1 MGVHGLTTYLREHKP
16 ILSRTVHLPPQ
27 HPNESVPIVVD
38 GWSFIYEVVHC
49 GNLPWVYGGEY
60 PELAQLIQQV
70 VRAWVGVGINLHVV
84 FDGPYPTLKFP
95 TLVSR
100 VTQNHIQN
108 SLLFF
113 RTSSVARSTPRFLH
127 ETAMLPPMAYSVC
140 LDTLTTM
147 ASKLP
152 PEKLH
157 IHIADEE
164 GDPYAVALAGRLQA
178 YIAGRD
184 SDFVV
189 LNAEGYQGYIPL
201 DEMVW
206 ISTHN
211 PTANWDGEGSVYSVD
226 TEADVND
233 DGFKPARSGKKRQKR
248 NAIHQ
253 QAGHGILPPN
263 ESSELDAQLSLSFI
277 AYSPST
283 LASHLEIPASLLPLL
298 GALVGN
304 DFTGSSDDSGPPTT
318 AVDIRTNRR
327 ANLQRLFFERQLTLG
342 QRIARV
348 AGTLK
353 EILATAFGQGGAPHK
368 KRVKKQIGSVMDLI
382 DAAVTALLLRPLDTF
397 ATGEREAIVERVVEA
412 TLQYAV
418 PKPPEEDMDSISE
431 QDEGERGHLNWV
443 SDVCPLHLPES
454 CPLFASLSRLA
465 SQQLPGPLEP
475 IKPVEGMHASVRR
488 EYIAAYRRGC
498 LNPHIFDA
506 VQSATSWPWIFLEDP
521 DKECVQRSIG
531 RPIREWV
538 YAVLDASVGLPSP
551 PVTEDAEEDEDE
563 DELIDVV
570 EEDDDVDPL
579 ARLRGAL
586 KELDDPEEDEEG
598 SQEPPLSA
606 PSVSSTLA
614 SSRPKIITEYIR
626 RGTRLAPEEVMV
638 TPLAEMLKGISLQ
651 GPVHPQTSIPLPPP
665 LWPENL
671 RRTLLLSAMESNH
684 PAVASLPDDRLM
696 AVLVLRFVVH
706 RMHVRAQENPGV
718 KERQMERWSQAEAR
732 AFLACMFTP
741 HDGSAEI
748 ASEDQRSVAVPIQ
761 ERHIQLVAQL
771 SAALHAA
778 EQLLHVL
785 LLAPQIAIPVRLFSG
800 LRFHALLTG
809 STSSHEKVV
818 EGDLW
823 RACWE
828 GLEDAYAE
836 LPQRKS
842 KKEKKAMAT
851 GAGADVSRAKGK
863 TKRPTGAASMFGLL
877 GDAEA

>member
-16 ILSRTVHLPPQ
+16 ILSRTLQLPLQ
-27 HPNESVPIVVD
+27 HPNDSVTIVVD

-60 PELAQLIQQV
+60 PGLARLIRQV
-70 VRAWVGVGINLHVV
+70 VRAWVGVGITLHFV

-100 VTQNHIQN
+100 ITQNHIQN

-127 ETAMLPPMAYSVC
+127 ETAMLPPMAYSVY

-147 ASKLP
+147 ASELSQG
-152 PEKLH
+152 KLH
-157 IHIADEE
+157 IHVADEE
-164 GDPYAVALAGRLQA
+164 GDPYAVALAGKLQA
-178 YIAGRD
+178 YVAGRD

-206 ISTHN
+206 ISTQN
-211 PTANWDGEGSVYSVD
+211 PSAGWDGEGSVYSVD

-248 NAIHQ
+248 SAVHQ
-253 QAGHGILPPN
+253 QAGHGILPPD
-263 ESSELDAQLSLSFI
+263 ETPELGAQLSLSFT

-283 LASHLEIPASLLPLL
+283 LATHLEIPASLLPLL

-304 DFTGSSDDSGPPTT
+304 DFTGSSDDSGPPAT

-342 QRIARV
+342 QRITRV

-353 EILATAFGQGGAPHK
+353 EILATAFGQGAAPLK

-418 PKPPEEDMDSISE
+418 PKPPEDEMVNLSE
-431 QDEGERGHLNWV
+431 QGQRGDLDWV
-443 SDVCPLHLPES
+443 SDVCPLHLPET
-454 CPLFASLSRLA
+454 CPLFTSLSRLA
-465 SQQLPGPLEP
+465 TPLLEDAQENV
-475 IKPVEGMHASVRR
+475 KPVVDLHANARR
-488 EYIAAYRRGC
+488 EYIAAYRRGHM
-498 LNPHIFDA
+498 NPHIFDA
-506 VQSATSWPWIFLEDP
+506 VQSTTIWPWIFLEDP

-538 YAVLDASVGLPSP
+538 YAILDASVGLPSA
-551 PVTEDAEEDEDE
+551 PVPEDAEEEDEEDEDE

-586 KELDDPEEDEEG
+586 KELDDPDLDEEG
-598 SQEPPLSA
+598 DQEPVSA

-626 RGTRLAPEEVMV
+626 RGTRLAPEEVTV
-638 TPLAEMLKGISLQ
+638 TPLAELLKGISFES
-651 GPVHPQTSIPLPPP
+651 PVHPQTSLPVPPP
-665 LWPENL
+665 LWPENM
-671 RRTLLLSAMESNH
+671 RRTLLLAAMESDH
-684 PAVASLPDDRLM
+684 PAVASLPDDRLL
-696 AVLVLRFVVH
+696 AVLALRFVVR
-706 RMHVRAQENPGV
+706 RMQVRAQENPGV
-718 KERQMERWSQAEAR
+718 KERQMERWTQAEAR
-732 AFLACMFTP
+732 AFLACMFAP
-741 HDGSAEI
+741 HDGGEEA
-748 ASEDQRSVAVPIQ
+748 AGGAVPIQ

-771 SAALHAA
+771 STALDAL
-778 EQLLHVL
+778 EQLSQVL
-785 LLAPQIAIPVRLFSG
+785 LLAPKVANPVRLFSG
-800 LRFHALLTG
+800 SRFHALLAG
-809 STSSHEKVV
+809 EAAKGEKAV
-818 EGDLW
+818 EEGLW

-828 GLEDAYAE
+828 GLEDAYVE
-836 LPQRKS
+836 LPQRRS
-842 KKEKKAMAT
+842 KKEKKAMAAVAAAT
-851 GAGADVSRAKGK
+851 AADVGRSKGK
-863 TKRPTGAASMFGLL
+863 GKRPTGAASMFGLL

>member
-16 ILSRTVHLPPQ
+16 ILSRTVHLPLQ
-27 HPNESVPIVVD
+27 HPNEPVPIVVD
-38 GWSFIYEVVHC
+38 GWSFIYEVVEF
-49 GNLPWVYGGEY
+49 GNLPWAYGGEY
-60 PELAQLIQQV
+60 PDLAQLICQI
-70 VRAWVGVGINLHVV
+70 VRAWVGVGITLHFV

-100 VTQNHIQN
+100 ITRNRIQN
-108 SLLFF
+108 GLLFF

-140 LDTLTTM
+140 LDTLTAM
-147 ASKLP
+147 ASELP
-152 PEKLH
+152 HGKLH

-178 YIAGRD
+178 YVAGQD

-206 ISTHN
+206 ILTQNPST
-211 PTANWDGEGSVYSVD
+211 NWEGEGSVYSVD

-248 NAIHQ
+248 AAVHQ
-253 QAGHGILPPN
+253 EAGHGILPP
-263 ESSELDAQLSLSFI
+263 SETSEQGAQLTLSFT

-283 LASHLEIPASLLPLL
+283 LASHLGIPTSLLPLL

-304 DFTGSSDDSGPPTT
+304 DFTGASDDSGPPAT

-327 ANLQRLFFERQLTLG
+327 ADLQRLFFERQLTLG

-348 AGTLK
+348 ASTLK
-353 EILATAFGQGGAPHK
+353 ELLATAFGQGAAPHK

-418 PKPPEEDMDSISE
+418 PKPPEDDMEGSSE
-431 QDEGERGHLNWV
+431 RGDGEREDLDWV
-443 SDVCPLHLPES
+443 SCVCPLHLSES
-454 CPLFASLSRLA
+454 CPLFTSLSRLA
-465 SQQLPGPLEP
+465 SQQPREAAKSVADL
-475 IKPVEGMHASVRR
+475 HASVRR
-488 EYIAAYRRGC
+488 EYIVAYRRGQ

-506 VQSATSWPWIFLEDP
+506 VQSATTWPGVFLEDP

-531 RPIREWV
+531 RPIREWI
-538 YAVLDASVGLPSP
+538 YAVLDASVGLPNA
-551 PVTEDAEEDEDE
+551 PVPEDAEDDEEEDE

-570 EEDDDVDPL
+570 EEDDDIDPL

-586 KELDDPEEDEEG
+586 KELDDPDEDEDG
-598 SQEPPLSA
+598 QGPPLSV

-626 RGTRLAPEEVMV
+626 RGTRLAPEEVTV
-638 TPLAEMLKGISLQ
+638 TSLAEMLKSISFEC
-651 GPVHPQTSIPLPPP
+651 PVHPHTSFPLPPP
-665 LWPENL
+665 LWPEDM
-671 RRTLLLSAMESNH
+671 RRSLLLAAMKSNH
-684 PAVASLPDDRLM
+684 AVVASLPDDRLL
-696 AVLVLRFVVH
+696 AVLALRFVVH
-706 RMHVRAQENPGV
+706 QMHARALENPGV
-718 KERQMERWSQAEAR
+718 KERQMERWTQAEAR
-732 AFLACMFTP
+732 AFLACLFGP
-741 HDGSAEI
+741 HDGSVAVV
-748 ASEDQRSVAVPIQ
+748 SEDQKGATVPIQ
-761 ERHIQLVAQL
+761 ERHVQLVAQL
-771 SAALHAA
+771 SAALDAA
-778 EQLLHVL
+778 EQLSHVL
-785 LLAPQIAIPVRLFSG
+785 LLAPKITNPARLFSG
-800 LRFHALLTG
+800 RRFHALLAG
-809 STSSHEKVV
+809 STAEVGAV
-818 EGDLW
+818 EEGLW
-823 RACWE
+823 RACWQ
-828 GLEDAYAE
+828 GLEGAYAE
-836 LPQRKS
+836 LPQRRS
-842 KKEKKAMAT
+842 KKEKKATAV
-851 GAGADVSRAKGK
+851 GADVSRAKGK
-863 TKRPTGAASMFGLL
+863 AKRPIAAASMFELL